1 MILKNYHH
9 LNKDEIYLLI
19 LLVISV
25 LVRIPVII
33 LFGDTSLEYE
43 WRQLLTNLI
52 LHGKLAYLTFDDG
65 FLLPNL
71 WMPPLYPYY
80 LYLFSFLNLEQ
91 SNFIFIILLSQV
103 VLASLS
109 IIFFYKINIIFF
121 SKKLSFYSS
130 LLFSIFPLYVYSCS
144 QISSISLQTFLTIL
158 FFYFFFKVVER
169 KNIFTIFYFSVT
181 SGLLILLRQYS
192 IMKG

>member
-52 LHGKLAYLTFDDG
+52 LHGKLAYLTFEFDMG
-65 FLLPNL
+65 F
-71 WMPPLYPYY
+71 
-80 LYLFSFLNLEQ
+80 SLNY
-91 SNFIFIILLSQV
+91 NN
-103 VLASLS
+103 A
-109 IIFFYKINIIFF
+109 N
-121 SKKLSFYSS
+121 
-130 LLFSIFPLYVYSCS
+130 
-144 QISSISLQTFLTIL
+144 
-158 FFYFFFKVVER
+158 
-169 KNIFTIFYFSVT
+169 N
-181 SGLLILLRQYS
+181 
-192 IMKG
+192 